1 MKSTAK
7 KTGKINDW
15 SKYKN
20 LRNTVNNMKQYAKKE
35 FFNNLET
42 NLTELQCNDKKRF
55 WKNIKYFLKKDSSV
69 SCFPPLCKPHPNG
82 QTVWYTS
89 SQDKANCLNDCF
101 TSISMV
107 VDTNTI
113 LPDIQLKTA
122 NKLTIDRV
130 TQSEIEDI
138 IKTIETNKASGPD
151 DISHRM
157 LKGCIHAISKPL
169 YI

>member
-20 LRNTVNNMKQYAKKE
+20 LRNTVNMKQYAKKE
-35 FFNNLET
+35 FFNNLKT
-42 NLTELQCNDKKRF
+42 NLTECNDKKRF

-69 SCFPPLCKPHPNG
+69 SCFPPLCKLHPNG

-89 SQDKANCLNDCF
+89 SQDKANGLNDYF

-122 NKLTIDRV
+122 NKLTIDGV

-138 IKTIETNKASGPD
+138 S
-151 DISHRM
+151 IS
-157 LKGCIHAISKPL
+157 
-169 YI
+169 